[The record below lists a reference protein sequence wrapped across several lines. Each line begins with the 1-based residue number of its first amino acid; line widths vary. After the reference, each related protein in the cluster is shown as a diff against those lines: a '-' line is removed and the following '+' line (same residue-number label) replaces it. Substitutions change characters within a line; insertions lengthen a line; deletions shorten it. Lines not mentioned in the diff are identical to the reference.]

1 MYTGNSDRYPERLF
15 DNNLDTKYC
24 VVFTNDTWAGYL
36 SVTFESNDLIIPSKY
51 VIYTGDDT
59 QSNPGR
65 NPKNW
70 HIDAKVNESDNW
82 TTIHTVTNAGLPN
95 TNKTSVEYTIS
106 GVTTAYKYF
115 RFYITDIV
123 SGSTFQLQDFHF
135 IATVTGGG
143 DDNCENFSN
152 ISGTSSYSTGGT
164 LPSGWHRIY
173 GGTTETGGTVYDASA
188 TTPAAMPHVVSVSAT
203 TPGAPSSGNYI
214 CFYSNDNGTY
224 SYAIMPPVESGLAVS
239 HISFKYKFE
248 STSNGEL
255 TYGVISGTDASTY
268 TVLGSISNP
277 SSNPGTIDVD
287 LNTSQTAGKRIAFRW
302 YKSGTWYTCGI
313 DDICIETSSDITPIT
328 IINEIASKSDW
339 ETFCHAVNNGHDY
352 SGETVIMTA
361 DVTDAVTTMAGVT
374 TGESGYSFAFR
385 GTFDGQGHTLNVN
398 LTSGTLSN
406 GWYYTAPFRVIDGAT
421 IMNLKTNGTVTQT
434 EGKGAAGLIG
444 LTQGTCDITNCV
456 SNVTIN
462 SLTDG
467 DGTHGGFISE
477 IRGNTTMNGCAFTG
491 SITGS
496 TTRYCGG
503 FVGYKYSGTA
513 TLNSCVFAPTE
524 ISFNANYSG
533 DNSSNFIRPSGGGT
547 LNNCYYT
554 QTCGSVVQGKLM
566 HSITG
571 LSPVTVALNGEHT
584 YYNLSDIDA
593 YNVGIIYNGTIYA
606 GNGDNVALNLE
617 GSSSGVYMA
626 NHGDIT
632 GSENPFTLN
641 MTNYDTEISALTCPA
656 PTEVAVSDISAHEAT
671 VDWEGTNENYIVKY
685 RTAAYI
691 NTPIVQEGFNESTI
705 PSNWTQYTGL
715 FDETTGTV
723 TLSSGSRWIFGTN
736 NGVFDSHARTNVYS
750 TYQAWLVTPSLTV
763 GNGYGLSFDVA
774 LTKYSGTLQPVD
786 PAQQLDD
793 KFIVLIS
800 TDNKA
805 TWTVLR
811 KWDNAGSAY
820 VYNDIACS
828 ATGENVTLDLSAY
841 SGQTAYIAFY
851 GESTVSG
858 GDNNL
863 HIDNVTLGALIPAGE
878 WQNVTSMPRAHLS
891 PSPPKCRVPPRHI

>member
-1 MYTGNSDRYPERLF
+1 MKKRSLIFFLLMALGATGAMYAQTSLPWSENFEGYSGSGETALSSDWATPAKYGTKPCVHLNDSWAAAHGSNSLECRTNTSTVIMFVLPQF
-15 DNNLDTKYC
+15 NKNLNTLTIT
-24 VVFTNDTWAGYL
+24 FNAAGHA
-36 SVTFESNDLIIPSKY
+36 S
-51 VIYTGDDT
+51 
-59 QSNPGR
+59 GR
-65 NPKNW
+65 GQLGY
-70 HIDAKVNESDNW
+70 
-82 TTIHTVTNAGLPN
+82 VTNAN
-95 TNKTSVEYTIS
+95 NSSTFTSL
-106 GVTTAYKYF
+106 
-115 RFYITDIV
+115 TDISQPV
-123 SGSTFQLQDFHF
+123 TLTNGSYTEYSYDLSTMSAPTSSSYRLAVKYTFVGSGEDSWYFDDFS
-135 IATVTGGG
+135 VTYTEPSGG
-143 DDNCENFSN
+143 DSGDSDCEDFNSTN
-152 ISGTSSYSTGGT
+152 GTSSYSTGGT

-188 TTPAAMPHVVSVSAT
+188 TSPANMPHVVTTSAT
-203 TPGAPSSGNYI
+203 TPGAPNSSNYI
-214 CFYSNDNGTY
+214 CFYSNSDNTY
-224 SYAIMPPVESGLAVS
+224 SYASMPPVESGAVS
-239 HISFKYKFE
+239 HLSFKYKFE
-248 STSNGEL
+248 STSYGEL

-268 TVLGSISNP
+268 TVLGSISSP

-287 LNTSQTAGKRIAFRW
+287 LNTSQTTGKRIAFRW

-339 ETFCHAVNNGHDY
+339 ETFCHAVNSGHDY

-513 TLNSCVFAPTE
+513 TLNNCVFAPTE

-533 DNSSNFIRPSGGGT
+533 DNSSNFVRPSGGGT

-571 LSPVTVALNGEHT
+571 LSPVTAALNGEHT
-584 YYNLSDIDA
+584 YYYLSDIDA

-617 GSSSGVYMA
+617 GSSSGVYQA

-632 GSENPFTLN
+632 GSENPFTLS
-641 MTNYDTEISALTCPA
+641 MTNYETEISALTCPA

-671 VDWEGTNENYIVKY
+671 VNWEGTNENYIVKY
-685 RTAAYI
+685 RTAAYMD
-691 NTPIVQEGFNESTI
+691 TPIVQEGFNESTI

-715 FDETTGTV
+715 FNETTGTA
-723 TLSSGSRWIFGTN
+723 TLSSGSRWYFETSNGT
-736 NGVFDSHARTNVYS
+736 DM
-750 TYQAWLVTPSLTV
+750 L
-763 GNGYGLSFDVA
+763 A
-774 LTKYSGTLQPVD
+774 LMFTAITK
-786 PAQQLDD
+786 
-793 KFIVLIS
+793 
-800 TDNKA
+800 
-805 TWTVLR
+805 
-811 KWDNAGSAY
+811 
-820 VYNDIACS
+820 
-828 ATGENVTLDLSAY
+828 
-841 SGQTAYIAFY
+841 
-851 GESTVSG
+851 
-858 GDNNL
+858 
-863 HIDNVTLGALIPAGE
+863 LG
-878 WQNVTSMPRAHLS
+878 
-891 PSPPKCRVPPRHI
+891 